1 MNLLDRI
8 LCLFFKHYDIKK
20 VIDGQEVVYLRR
32 FFIWRPKDKTKSGSV
47 FLHHIINSD
56 DDPDPHDH
64 PFDFTSVI
72 LWRGYSDE
80 RWVWWDTDGSKT
92 WEGKDLPSH
101 RVGPYYETVW
111 PLSVVRRKAE
121 HIHRVRLHTT
131 CSGNAIHEGDP
142 VLCGRP
148 KSAWTLVFTGP
159 YRREWN
165 FITKTG
171 PVHWRKYM
179 GFSEDDVYEGD

>member
-32 FFIWRPKDKTKSGSV
+32 FFIWRPKDKSKGGSV

-64 PFDFTSVI
+64 PFDFTSLI
-72 LWRGYSDE
+72 LWGGYSDE
-80 RWVWWDTDGSKT
+80 RWWWWDMSGCKT
-92 WEGKDLPSH
+92 WDGKDLPSH
-101 RVGPYYETVW
+101 RFGPIYDNVR
-111 PLSVVRRKAE
+111 PLSVVHRKAE
-121 HIHRVRLHTT
+121 HIHRVRLHTDFY
-131 CSGNAIHEGDP
+131 CE
-142 VLCGRP
+142 P

-165 FITKTG
+165 FVTKLG
-171 PVHWRKYM
+171 FVHWRKYM
-179 GFSEDDVYEGD
+179 GFSDSDVYEGD

>member
-1 MNLLDRI
+1 MTLFERF

-32 FFIWRPKDKTKSGSV
+32 FFIWRPKDKSKGGSV

-64 PFDFTSVI
+64 PFDFTSII
-72 LWRGYSDE
+72 LRGGYHDE
-80 RWVWWDTDGSKT
+80 RWWW
-92 WEGKDLPSH
+92 WNMEGTNSPSH
-101 RVGPYYETVW
+101 RFGPIYEEVR
-111 PLSVVRRKAE
+111 PLTVVRRHAE
-121 HIHRVRLHTT
+121 HIHRVRLH
-131 CSGNAIHEGDP
+131 
-142 VLCGRP
+142 P
-148 KSAWTLVFTGP
+148 KRSAWTLVFTGP

-171 PVHWRKYM
+171 FVHWRKYM
-179 GFSEDDVYEGD
+179 GFSDSDVYEGD